1 MLMHFWRLPDSTGY
15 NMELKKRVEQLEKR
29 VRMLEREK
37 HIMNDN
43 LTDQARLIISLGK
56 KVMKRDASLK
66 DDSNFNKKIVPIEA
80 PVLDFL

>member
-1 MLMHFWRLPDSTGY
+1 
-15 NMELKKRVEQLEKR
+15 MELKKRVEQLEKR